1 MSGNSDFDIINGNNF
16 AKFSNIIFSEELS
29 TDAFENKYK
38 NNSDIQI
45 IKEVSN
51 ERASFIFYILK
62 NFTVKENDVI
72 FCNTNVVEILFQS
85 LKSTKN
91 LKNLK
96 LVTHQSDR
104 PVDKSLFNKKPSCI
118 SRWYSVNVNHD
129 HENLISIPLG
139 VNDYKFSNYMNE
151 DIISKF
157 FNKIPDTENK
167 IDKLYMNF
175 NTSTNRKEREKIFN
189 DLYDK
194 DWCIADEP
202 NRTAEEYYNNIK
214 QYKYVLAPWGNGIDT
229 FRLWESLYLGS
240 IPVTKYHRTYKS
252 FSDFPIMFV
261 DSYDGIDFNQ
271 IQLNKKLPKDK
282 LNIHY
287 WINLINQDKIESSEE
302 ELILGKNYGLDKYL
316 IIFRL
321 NLLFSSRLKK
331 IKYFFN
337 RVLKKLKISK

>member
-1 MSGNSDFDIINGNNF
+1 MPENNKYDIINGNNF
-16 AKFSNIIFSEELS
+16 AKFSNIIFSEELI
-29 TDAFENKYK
+29 TDEFEKKYK

-51 ERASFIFYILK
+51 DRASFIFYILK

-72 FCNTNVVEILFQS
+72 FCNTNVVEILFKS
-85 LKSTKN
+85 LKSIKN

-104 PVDKSLFNKKPSCI
+104 PVDKSLFNKKPSSI
-118 SRWYSVNVNHD
+118 SRWYSINVDHD
-129 HENLISIPLG
+129 DENLISIPLG
-139 VNDYKFSNYMNE
+139 VNDSKFSNYMNE

-157 FNKIPDTENK
+157 FSRIPSTQNK

-175 NTSTNRKEREKIFN
+175 NPNTNRKEREKIYN
-189 DLYDK
+189 DLYEK
-194 DWCIADEP
+194 DWCVADEP
-202 NRTAEEYYNNIK
+202 NKTAEEYYNNIK
-214 QYKYVLAPWGNGIDT
+214 DYKYVLAPWGNGIDT

-261 DSYDGIDFNQ
+261 ESYDDINLDQ
-271 IQLNKKLPKDK
+271 IQHNQKLPTDK

-287 WINLINQDKIESSEE
+287 WMNLINQKKIESSEE
-302 ELILGKNYGLDKYL
+302 ELILGKNYGLNKHL
-316 IIFRL
+316 IFFNL
-321 NLLFSSRLKK
+321 NSLFSSRLKK
-331 IKYFFN
+331 IRYFFN
-337 RVLKKLKISK
+337 RALKKVKISK